1 MDPATILVAAMLVA
15 TCAALMAGFP
25 VAFTLAGV
33 ALLFSALGSWV
44 GLDGL
49 VGNLPARIF
58 GGAIT
63 NDTLLAVPMF
73 VYMGVMLERSR
84 VAENLL
90 QALGGLFGRLP
101 GGLAISVVLVGTLLA
116 ASTGIVGAT
125 VVAMG
130 VISLPTMLRTGY
142 APSLAAGTICAAGT
156 LGQIIPPSIVLV
168 ILGDQIS
175 AAYQEAQSHLQQ
187 QAWAAG
193 NTDFTP
199 QAVSVGDLFA
209 GALLPG
215 LVLVA
220 LFIVYLVV
228 QGTMRPT
235 SAPPVLQENKRDGTK
250 ALLGALAAPVL
261 LIVAVLGSILF
272 GIAPPGEAASVGAIG
287 ATLLAARNTEQA
299 TGREEPP
306 IKRFEAIGWSL
317 GGLLSGAILGA
328 VLFAGTE
335 HFHLMTALF
344 AALGTLTV
352 PLVARIGF
360 LRRASYRLACRGN
373 LPINAAAA
381 ALIVLALMTLSVDFR
396 LGRSDLGILEHAA
409 AWLAAFLCL
418 IAFWGIGVAFYR
430 CHAAGIL
437 SHVNRRTVE
446 ITAMIFT
453 ILIAASLY
461 SLVFRGLGGDE
472 IIAGLLHALPGDG
485 FWALLAVMAVMFVL
499 GFFLD
504 FVEIAL
510 VVVPIVAPIL
520 LLSGQ
525 IDPVWLGVLMALNLQ
540 TSFLTPPFGFALF
553 YLRGVAP
560 ESVRTRDIYRG
571 VLPFIALQI
580 VAIALIWAWPGISTW
595 LPGIVFGQ

>member
-1 MDPATILVAAMLVA
+1 MEPATVLVALMLVA
-15 TCAALMAGFP
+15 TCGALLAGFP
-25 VAFTLAGV
+25 VAFTLAGI
-33 ALLFSALGSWV
+33 ALVFSGLGFV
-44 GLDGL
+44 FGLDGL
-49 VGNLPARIF
+49 LGNLPARIF
-58 GGAIT
+58 GSAIS
-63 NDTLLAVPMF
+63 NETLIAVPMF

-84 VAENLL
+84 VAEDLL
-90 QALGGLFGRLP
+90 QTLGGLFGRLP
-101 GGLAISVVLVGTLLA
+101 GGLAVAVVMVGALLA

-193 NTDFTP
+193 NMDFTP

-220 LFIVYLVV
+220 LFIVYLLVY
-228 QGTMRPT
+228 GALRPQ
-235 SAPPVLQENKRDGTK
+235 SAPPANRSAMPDGKRILN
-250 ALLGALAAPVL
+250 ALGAPVL

-272 GIAPPGEAASVGAIG
+272 GIAPPGEAAAVGAVG
-287 ATLLAARNTEQA
+287 ATLLAARNVDAKTVQMA
-299 TGREEPP
+299 PSVNASAG
-306 IKRFEAIGWSL
+306 IGWTI
-317 GGLLSGAILGA
+317 GGGLSGAILGA
-328 VLFAGTE
+328 VLYVGTAE
-335 HFHLMTALF
+335 FHVMTAVF
-344 AALGTLTV
+344 TV
-352 PLVARIGF
+352 TGAIIFPLAVRIPAV
-360 LRRASYRLACRGN
+360 RSLACRLDCGGN
-373 LPINAAAA
+373 RPINCAVLS
-381 ALIVLALMTLSVDFR
+381 LIALALLTQGF
-396 LGRSDLGILEHAA
+396 DLRIGSHGATGMQTIATALAGI
-409 AWLAAFLCL
+409 LCL
-418 IAFWGIGVAFYR
+418 IALWGIIIAFRR
-430 CHAAGIL
+430 CLSVGIL
-437 SHVNRRTVE
+437 PYVNRRTVE

-453 ILIAASLY
+453 ILIAASLF

-472 IIAGLLHALPGDG
+472 LIANLLRNLPGDG

-510 VVVPIVAPIL
+510 VVVPVVAPIL
-520 LLSGQ
+520 LMTGQ
-525 IDPVWLGVLMALNLQ
+525 IDPIWLGVLLALNLQ

-560 ESVRTRDIYRG
+560 AEMRTRDIYRS
-571 VLPFIALQI
+571 VVPFIILQI
-580 VAIALIWAWPGISTW
+580 TAIALIWTWPGLSTW
-595 LPGIVFGQ
+595 LPSLVFG